1 MKNLKHIESDE
12 DKIKMLETNVDNLNM
27 RLKKANDIG
36 YVSGLIIVFLLICCF
51 VLGIYSSKSDA
62 KNRVLNSIND
72 KNVMVAKKA
81 IIVLDEYNK
90 VKNLLDKTTLFTG
103 LSEKEKQQY
112 TDSVKLARRKK

>member
-12 DKIKMLETNVDNLNM
+12 DKIKRPETNVDNLNM

-72 KNVMVAKKA
+72 KIKRLETNVDNLNMRLKKA
-81 IIVLDEYNK
+81 NDIGYVSGLIIK
-90 VKNLLDKTTLFTG
+90 
-103 LSEKEKQQY
+103 
-112 TDSVKLARRKK
+112 